1 MQIIGAYIDE
11 DGKPILR
18 ESYCFFLDFLGFSS
32 LVQSA
37 TSLVE
42 EQELLDKFVK
52 DVSPHID
59 EATKPQE
66 YDYGL
71 DGKLFWGAKIF
82 TDNIVLGYPSRTP
95 EKETELGS
103 ALFDAMSYQL
113 GCVLSGYFV
122 RGGLSYGN
130 LCIAESVVFG
140 KALLEAVGLEKQAG
154 YPRIVV
160 GDSVKEITR
169 QHMSFYGR
177 PNDSPH
183 SKTFL
188 TDHEG
193 AWFLNYLMWLAE
205 DEFIDRTG
213 LKLHKETIELMLIT
227 YSGDEKIRSKYLW
240 VAEYHNWFCRSY
252 YDEDGDIEA
261 FAISGI
267 SDNCGIRSVTEDELE

>member
-103 ALFDAMSYQL
+103 ALFDAMYYQL

-160 GDSVKEITR
+160 GDSVKEITLQTTPR
-169 QHMSFYGR
+169 IPR
-177 PNDSPH
+177 H
-183 SKTFL
+183 S
-188 TDHEG
+188 
-193 AWFLNYLMWLAE
+193 
-205 DEFIDRTG
+205 
-213 LKLHKETIELMLIT
+213 
-227 YSGDEKIRSKYLW
+227 
-240 VAEYHNWFCRSY
+240 
-252 YDEDGDIEA
+252 
-261 FAISGI
+261 
-267 SDNCGIRSVTEDELE
+267 

>member
-1 MQIIGAYIDE
+1 MQIIGAYVDE

-59 EATKPQE
+59 EATKPQK

-95 EKETELGS
+95 GKETELGS
-103 ALFDAMSYQL
+103 ALFDAMYYQL

-130 LCIAESVVFG
+130 LCIAESIVFG

-205 DEFIDRTG
+205 DEFIDRTR
-213 LKLHKETIELMLIT
+213 LKLHKETIERMLIT

-267 SDNCGIRSVTEDELE
+267 SDNYGIRSVTEDELE